1 MSSWATRRGR
11 LRPGA
16 PRAGVPS
23 VSQSPLLTDASAGLR
38 AYLIHH
44 DSAEKGAPPKAGGA
58 RLAPVIQHKGVE
70 MVLVAQG
77 LVQVDLGA
85 AIPVMPPAMRSRD
98 APRSR
103 AGATFSDSRPGPSGY
118 SGTEQHDL
126 PAQRIPI
133 SRCARAARG
142 RGERVYRLGE
152 LSLLLRSGSTYF
164 FTSEWSAVSCS
175 DSCTPPARP
184 NRRRLL

>member
-1 MSSWATRRGR
+1 MSSWATSRGR

-23 VSQSPLLTDASAGLR
+23 VSQSPLLNDASAGLR
-38 AYLIHH
+38 AYLIHL
-44 DSAEKGAPPKAGGA
+44 DSAEKGAPP
-58 RLAPVIQHKGVE
+58 IQHKGVE

-85 AIPVMPPAMRSRD
+85 ATPVMPPAMRSRD